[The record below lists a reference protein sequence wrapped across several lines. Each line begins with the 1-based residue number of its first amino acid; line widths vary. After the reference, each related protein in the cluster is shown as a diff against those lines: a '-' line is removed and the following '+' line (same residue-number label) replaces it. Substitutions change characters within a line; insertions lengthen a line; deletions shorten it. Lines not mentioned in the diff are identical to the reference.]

1 MNTIVLVNNNYDLK
15 LRMYFLKYY
24 KDHFNL
30 SGLKNK
36 CKDFTQPILFLLN
49 PLRRFKL
56 TIQKLIN
63 EEENLP
69 FESYEEFVEK
79 KMYNDVN
86 LEIFL
91 SKNKDLFSSQNSYI
105 REKEYSKTIIVI
117 IKDDCIENLL
127 DYLKIESKEKKID
140 FSLKNNTNNIIS
152 NKVLNYVKY
161 QYSDD
166 YKLLDLINNKPE
178 LFKKVIN

>member
-1 MNTIVLVNNNYDLK
+1 
-15 LRMYFLKYY
+15 
-24 KDHFNL
+24 
-30 SGLKNK
+30 
-36 CKDFTQPILFLLN
+36 
-49 PLRRFKL
+49 
-56 TIQKLIN
+56 
-63 EEENLP
+63 
-69 FESYEEFVEK
+69 
-79 KMYNDVN
+79 MYNDVN

-105 REKEYSKTIIVI
+105 REKEYSKTTIVI

-140 FSLKNNTNNIIS
+140 FSLKNNTNNIVS